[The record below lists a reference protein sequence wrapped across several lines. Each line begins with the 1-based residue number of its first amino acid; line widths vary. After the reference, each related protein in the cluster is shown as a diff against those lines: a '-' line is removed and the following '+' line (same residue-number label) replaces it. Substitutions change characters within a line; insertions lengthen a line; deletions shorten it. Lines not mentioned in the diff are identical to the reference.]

1 MGIEGMRFEFSTASK
16 IIFGPGTVKEV
27 PPLAA
32 RMGKRALV
40 LTGSDPKRAEGLIG
54 GLKDQGV
61 STALFRV
68 AGEPTTGMVIE
79 GAEIARDEGC
89 DLVIGMGGGSV
100 IDAGKAVSALVTNPG
115 DLFDYLEVIGKAQ
128 PIRIPPAPCIAI
140 PTSAG
145 TGTEVTKNAVIISKE
160 HRVKVSMRSDMMLPR
175 LVVVDPELTWSMPPH
190 ITASTGLDALTQLI
204 EAYVTRRANPLT
216 DGICREGLARAARSL
231 LRAYENGADASARR
245 DMSIASLFS
254 GLALANAGL
263 GAVHG
268 FAAPLGGHLNA
279 PHGLICARLLP
290 IVMEA
295 NIRAL
300 SERDSESPALG
311 RYDEIARIITGD
323 PDADSRS
330 GIRWVSDL
338 CRSLQIPPLAFSGM
352 SKNDIPDLVKKAMRA
367 SSMKGNPVELTEGE
381 LTSILEKAL

>member
-1 MGIEGMRFEFSTASK
+1 MHFEFSTASR
-16 IIFGPGTVKEV
+16 IIFGPGKVKEV

-40 LTGSDPKRAEGLIG
+40 MTGSDSRRASGLIEGLQN
-54 GLKDQGV
+54 QGI
-61 STALFRV
+61 STAVFRIIS
-68 AGEPTTGMVIE
+68 EPTTGMITE
-79 GAEIARDEGC
+79 GVNTARDEGC

-100 IDAGKAVSALVTNPG
+100 IDAGKAVAALITNPG

-128 PIRIPPAPCIAI
+128 PIRVQPAPYVAI

-160 HRVKVSMRSDMMLPR
+160 HKVKVSMRSDMMLPR
-175 LVVVDPELTWSMPPH
+175 LVVVDPELTWSMPRH
-190 ITASTGLDALTQLI
+190 ITAATGLDVLTQLI
-204 EAYVTRRANPLT
+204 EAYVSLRANPIT

-231 LRAYENGADASARR
+231 MKAYENGRDASARQ

-268 FAAPLGGHLNA
+268 FAAPLGGRFDA

-295 NIRAL
+295 NIGAL
-300 SERDSESPALG
+300 SGRNPGSPAIE
-311 RYDEIARIITGD
+311 RYDEIARIITTN
-323 PDADSRS
+323 PDADAHR
-330 GIRWVSDL
+330 GVKWVEEL
-338 CRSLQIPPLAFSGM
+338 CNSLHTQSLTSIGM
-352 SKNDIPDLVKKAMRA
+352 SQKDIPDIVAKAMRA
-367 SSMKGNPVELTEGE
+367 SSMKGNPVELTEEE
-381 LTSILEKAL
+381 LAAILERAL

>member
-1 MGIEGMRFEFSTASK
+1 
-16 IIFGPGTVKEV
+16 
-27 PPLAA
+27 
-32 RMGKRALV
+32 
-40 LTGSDPKRAEGLIG
+40 
-54 GLKDQGV
+54 
-61 STALFRV
+61 
-68 AGEPTTGMVIE
+68 
-79 GAEIARDEGC
+79 
-89 DLVIGMGGGSV
+89 
-100 IDAGKAVSALVTNPG
+100 
-115 DLFDYLEVIGKAQ
+115 
-128 PIRIPPAPCIAI
+128 
-140 PTSAG
+140 
-145 TGTEVTKNAVIISKE
+145 
-160 HRVKVSMRSDMMLPR
+160 
-175 LVVVDPELTWSMPPH
+175 
-190 ITASTGLDALTQLI
+190 
-204 EAYVTRRANPLT
+204 
-216 DGICREGLARAARSL
+216 
-231 LRAYENGADASARR
+231 
-245 DMSIASLFS
+245 MSIASLFS

-338 CRSLQIPPLAFSGM
+338 CRSLQITPLAFAGM